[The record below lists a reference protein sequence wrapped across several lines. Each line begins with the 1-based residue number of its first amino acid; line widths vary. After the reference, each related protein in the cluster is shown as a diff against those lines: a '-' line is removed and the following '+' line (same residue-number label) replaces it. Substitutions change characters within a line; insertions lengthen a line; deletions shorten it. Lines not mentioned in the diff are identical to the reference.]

1 MPGKCSHWSI
11 RGVPGGLTAVVVCL
25 LSPLTVV
32 TAESAS
38 KQLRAV
44 KSLWNVRR
52 PPGSQVSRPV
62 RFLSPKICLPS
73 DKLPLRMMTCK
84 LNIIHWKNYFE
95 IFFFLPFF
103 SHFSQFQ
110 SSLDKEPI
118 ARKASRQVNFCIFFK
133 YQLFLIKSDF

>member
-1 MPGKCSHWSI
+1 M
-11 RGVPGGLTAVVVCL
+11 VVCL

-73 DKLPLRMMTCK
+73 DKLPLGMMTGK
-84 LNIIHWKNYFE
+84 LNVINWKIYVE
-95 IFFFLPFF
+95 IFFFCLFSVILVSF
-103 SHFSQFQ
+103 SHRLIR
-110 SSLDKEPI
+110 SLLLEKLNDK
-118 ARKASRQVNFCIFFK
+118 
-133 YQLFLIKSDF
+133 